1 MMVKL
6 TEDHDL
12 SGKCNI
18 IWNKVSV
25 DIKTNLIANLLQI
38 FFFLK
43 TKIGSFTIKKFLRWA
58 LIILVVISLDSALK
72 KDKNH

>member
-1 MMVKL
+1 MVKL

-12 SGKCNI
+12 FGKCNI

-25 DIKTNLIANLLQI
+25 DIKTNLIANLPTK

-43 TKIGSFTIKKFLRWA
+43 TKIGSTTTKKFLRWA
-58 LIILVVISLDSALK
+58 LMILVVMSLNSALK
-72 KDKNH
+72 KDKNY